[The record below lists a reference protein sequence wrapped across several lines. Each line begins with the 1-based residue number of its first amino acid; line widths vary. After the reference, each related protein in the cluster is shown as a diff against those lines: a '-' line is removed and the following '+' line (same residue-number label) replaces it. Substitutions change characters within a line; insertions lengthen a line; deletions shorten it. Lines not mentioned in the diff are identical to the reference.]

1 MDTHLYELLL
11 TALIS
16 GLFSWWLASKNSQ
29 RRYDKKSTTRQGIDL
44 DQDQLAEQITAEL
57 LAKIKESQKLID
69 TEIAELTQRV
79 DDVDRQYQAVQ
90 ISEVSLQTDSI
101 NQSVEC
107 YLDGMR
113 LFGQDVTPVWVSLIE
128 SSRQQMETAITGLTG
143 RFEGIV
149 DNLDSLL
156 KASQAAL
163 AKGDSGVFEQSQ
175 ERLGKI
181 ITNLD
186 LELKDKQHM
195 LEETRN
201 LLRFIDEMKDMALQV
216 TSIAHQTNLLALNAA
231 IEAARAGDAGRGFAV
246 VADEVRKLSRISGAT
261 GKNITE
267 KVEQV
272 SEAITEAF
280 VIAEQNSVNDA
291 NMIFQANDEIRKVLL
306 DLRGVFSELKTTSDN
321 IGESANGIKM
331 EIGMSLELFQFQD
344 RISQSLS
351 HARDSIALFP
361 VYLESSHEGGVGDLK
376 PLDTTSLLHELRS
389 SYTMREERALH
400 QSL

>member
-1 MDTHLYELLL
+1 MDTHLFELLL

-16 GLFSWWLASKNSQ
+16 GLFNGWLALKISE
-29 RRYDKKSTTRQGIDL
+29 RRYNKKSAIKPAIDL
-44 DQDQLAEQITAEL
+44 NQAQWVDQITAEL
-57 LAKIKESQKLID
+57 SAKINNSQQLID
-69 TEIAELTQRV
+69 ADIAELIQRL
-79 DDVDRQYQAVQ
+79 DEVDRRYQAV
-90 ISEVSLQTDSI
+90 SRSPEWLPTDGRD
-101 NQSVEC
+101 QSVEC
-107 YLDGMR
+107 YLESMR
-113 LFGQDVTPVWVSLIE
+113 LFGQQVTPVWSSLVE

-149 DNLDSLL
+149 DNLDHLL

-163 AKGDSGVFEQSQ
+163 AKGDSRVFEQSQ

-186 LELKDKQHM
+186 VALKDKQHM

-246 VADEVRKLSRISGAT
+246 VADEVRKLSRISGTT

-280 VIAEQNSVNDA
+280 NVAEQNSVNDA
-291 NMIFQANDEIRKVLL
+291 NMIFQANDEIRKVLF
-306 DLRGVFSELKTTSDN
+306 DLREVFTELKTTSDN
-321 IGESANGIKM
+321 IGESANGIKT

-351 HARDSIALFP
+351 HVRDSIALFP
-361 VYLESSHEGGVGDLK
+361 MYLENSHEGGVADLK
-376 PLDTTSLLHELRS
+376 PLDTANLLNELHL

-400 QSL
+400 QSQ

>member
-113 LFGQDVTPVWVSLIE
+113 LFGQDVTPVWASLIE

-246 VADEVRKLSRISGAT
+246 VADEVRKLSRISGAM

>member
-186 LELKDKQHM
+186 LELNDKQHM

-246 VADEVRKLSRISGAT
+246 VADEVRKLSRISGAM

>member
-246 VADEVRKLSRISGAT
+246 VADEVRKLSRISGAM

>member
-113 LFGQDVTPVWVSLIE
+113 LFGQDVTPVWASLIE

-163 AKGDSGVFEQSQ
+163 AKGDSGVFEQSR

-246 VADEVRKLSRISGAT
+246 VADEVRKLSRISGAM
-261 GKNITE
+261 GKNISE

>member
-1 MDTHLYELLL
+1 MIRPDP
-11 TALIS
+11 
-16 GLFSWWLASKNSQ
+16 Q
-29 RRYDKKSTTRQGIDL
+29 
-44 DQDQLAEQITAEL
+44 
-57 LAKIKESQKLID
+57 
-69 TEIAELTQRV
+69 
-79 DDVDRQYQAVQ
+79 
-90 ISEVSLQTDSI
+90 
-101 NQSVEC
+101 
-107 YLDGMR
+107 
-113 LFGQDVTPVWVSLIE
+113 
-128 SSRQQMETAITGLTG
+128 RQQMETAITGLTG

-246 VADEVRKLSRISGAT
+246 VADEVRKLSRISGAM

-376 PLDTTSLLHELRS
+376 PLDTTSLLNELRS

-400 QSL
+400 QSLC

>member
-113 LFGQDVTPVWVSLIE
+113 LFGQDVTPVWASLIE

-216 TSIAHQTNLLALNAA
+216 TSIAHQTTLLALNAE

-246 VADEVRKLSRISGAT
+246 VADEVRKLSRISGAM